1 MSQYPD
7 SKPMMDPVGKPNAV
21 DELVVFQEY
30 QTLPLF
36 LVKLKS
42 DAKFEKKKG
51 DEKPEEITPSPS
63 STITKQTQQVSLS
76 FFVNRSYH

>member
-1 MSQYPD
+1 
-7 SKPMMDPVGKPNAV
+7 MDPVGKPNAV

-42 DAKFEKKKG
+42 DAKFEKKKE

-63 STITKQTQQVSLS
+63 TIDPNQTHQVSFSL
-76 FFVNRSYH
+76 FVNPSYH